1 MEGNQNL
8 HLLLVRLFAFR
19 IQSGPQNVKHRVI
32 IVAQSCPTLRSY
44 GLWPARVLFHGIS
57 QARKLKCVAISSCRD
72 LPYRGIELIYFL
84 HILHWRVDSLPVS
97 HLGRQ
102 SYHITQQFPP

>member
-8 HLLLVRLFAFR
+8 HSLLVRLFPFR

-32 IVAQSCPTLRSY
+32 ILSCSVVSNSATL
-44 GLWPARVLFHGIS
+44 WTARVLFHGIS

-72 LPYRGIELIYFL
+72 LPDRGTELIYFL
-84 HILHWRVDSLPVS
+84 HILHWRMDSLPVS